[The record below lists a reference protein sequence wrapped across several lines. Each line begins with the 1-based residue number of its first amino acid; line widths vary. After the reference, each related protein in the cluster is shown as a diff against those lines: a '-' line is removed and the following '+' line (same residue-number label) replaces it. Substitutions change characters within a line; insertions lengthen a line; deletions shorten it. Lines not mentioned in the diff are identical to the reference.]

1 MTRMV
6 GTGKAPQGYMKD
18 QMFDVPEHDQG
29 TVEDLERKGWAKRVD
44 PRDDVGHSVVG
55 VANALVRGDMLSHPV
70 DAAIAEEIGGHD
82 AALPIVH
89 SGDPDAGPGDYDA
102 EVAAGKRDFYGDAIE
117 GDASYGHV
125 PSAASSEKKDVAK
138 AKSSKASKASAAKA
152 DDSKADDK
160 KADDK
165 AADTSDKTSGS
176 K

>member
-6 GTGKAPQGYMKD
+6 GTGKAPQGYMEG

-44 PRDDVGHSVVG
+44 PRDDIGHSKVS
-55 VANALVRGDMLSHPV
+55 VANAMVRGDMLSHPV
-70 DAAIAEEIGGHD
+70 DAEIAEEIGGHD

-89 SGDPDAGPGDYDA
+89 SGDPDAGPGDYDS
-102 EVAAGKRDFYGDAIE
+102 EVAAGKRDFYGDPVE
-117 GDASYGHV
+117 GDASVGHV
-125 PSAASSEKKDVAK
+125 SLAKPKATAKKA
-138 AKSSKASKASAAKA
+138 AAKKPA
-152 DDSKADDK
+152 AGDKAAE

-165 AADTSDKTSGS
+165 AADDKASDAKS